1 VRWLRRQ
8 REHDSAGGRHRRQ
21 PAHTR
26 IPAQR
31 GPRPVGI
38 TDARTHVEHL
48 MTDEAVAAHRHSGRY
63 LALCGAQVLAASLA
77 EPRRS
82 RCQPCAQVGAR

>member
-1 VRWLRRQ
+1 M
-8 REHDSAGGRHRRQ
+8 AGRHSKRR
-21 PAHTR
+21 AHAR
-26 IPAQR
+26 IPEQQTPGQR

-38 TDARTHVEHL
+38 IDARTYVEHL

-82 RCQPCAQVGAR
+82 RCQPCTRADTR